1 VDKRTSSSAM
11 KSIPMVKKQQKTA
24 SQKKTIN
31 SVAESGA
38 IKKNWHGRK
47 SVALIYPNIYHVGMS
62 NLGFQTV
69 YSQLNGFDGIVC
81 ERVFLPA
88 TESRNHIQ
96 LRSVESNRVL
106 SDFNLIAFSISF
118 ENDYLNVLTL
128 LEKAGF
134 PLLSVHRNNELPLI
148 IAGGVTCF
156 LNPEPIAPFIDAFL
170 IGEAEEIIP
179 SLAEGITEFSNPN
192 ILRENRLLELAH
204 KIPGAYVPAFY
215 KPHYH
220 DDGTLASFFATKA
233 VPSKIRPLHTLNL
246 SSHNCHSTILTADTT
261 FNNTFLIE
269 VSRGC
274 AHGCRFCSAGYI
286 YRPPRFRT
294 LKHIE
299 NNLLAGKAHTNR
311 IGLVGAAV
319 SDLPDIEK
327 LCTGKNALEFQ
338 IGFSSLRADALS
350 DKLITALRN
359 SGTKTV
365 AIAPDAGSQR
375 LRSVINK
382 GLNEEKILTA
392 ITALVQNNIPN
403 IKLYFMIGLPTETN
417 EDINAISALCK
428 KIKHNFLSSSKTK
441 GKIGEITVSLNSF
454 VPKPFTPFQWVAMDD
469 VKSLKYKIKQI
480 KKVLGK
486 VANIKIHADIPRW
499 AFIQAILSRG
509 DRRVAQLLLAVHK
522 NGGNWTQA
530 LKSAPINPLFYV
542 QRERFKNELLPWDF
556 IDHGIDKSFLW
567 DEFKRALSEIS
578 SPPCPMDPQKCRLCG
593 VCG

>member
-1 VDKRTSSSAM
+1 
-11 KSIPMVKKQQKTA
+11 MVKTQQKTA
-24 SQKKTIN
+24 SYKKLN
-31 SVAESGA
+31 SVAESGT
-38 IKKNWHGRK
+38 IKKNWDGRK
-47 SVALIYPNIYHVGMS
+47 AVALIYPNIYHVGMS

-69 YSQLNGFDGIVC
+69 YNQLNGFEEIVC

-88 TESRNHIQ
+88 TESQTPIP
-96 LRSVESNRVL
+96 LRSVESNRNL

-134 PLLSVHRNNELPLI
+134 PLLSAHRDNHLPLV

-170 IGEAEEIIP
+170 IGEAEEMIP
-179 SLAEGITEFSNPN
+179 SLVEGITELSNPN
-192 ILRENRLLELAH
+192 ISRRKRLLELAQ
-204 KIPGAYVPAFY
+204 KIPGTYVPAFY
-215 KPHYH
+215 KPNYH
-220 DDGTLASFFATKA
+220 DDGTLASFSATET
-233 VPSKIRPLHTLNL
+233 VPSKIRSLHSCNL
-246 SSHNCHSTILTADTT
+246 SSHNCYSTILTPDTT
-261 FNNTFLIE
+261 FNNTFLVE

-274 AHGCRFCSAGYI
+274 AHGCRFCAAGYI

-294 LKHIE
+294 LKHLE
-299 NNLLAGKAHTNR
+299 KNLLTGKALTNR
-311 IGLVGAAV
+311 VGLIGAAV

-327 LCTGKNALEFQ
+327 LCTDKSADGFQ

-350 DKLITALRN
+350 DKLILALKN

-382 GLNEEKILTA
+382 GLDEEKILTA
-392 ITALVQNNIPN
+392 VTSLVQNNIPN
-403 IKLYFMIGLPTETN
+403 IRLYFMIGLPTETN

-428 KIKHNFLSSSKTK
+428 KIKHNFLESSKTK
-441 GKIGEITVSLNSF
+441 GKIGGITVSLNSF

-486 VANIKIHADIPRW
+486 IANIKIHADIPRW
-499 AFIQAILSRG
+499 SFIQAILSRG

-530 LKSAPINPLFYV
+530 LKTVSINPLFYV
-542 QRERFKNELLPWDF
+542 QRKRFKNELLPWDF

-567 DEFKRALSEIS
+567 NEFRQALSEIS
-578 SPPCPMDPQKCRLCG
+578 SPPCPIKPQRCRLCG